1 MAMEQT
7 TLHVGIKAETKRTFT
22 TEDISEFNSLVSA
35 DIQEEVPEPLIAG
48 MFSFLLGEELPGFGT
63 NYLKQRMQ
71 FKAVAEPG
79 EPLVTSVEVARIRA
93 DKELVDLNTLC
104 TGRDGRVI
112 CEGSALV
119 LVKDTNWQ
127 LPEA

>member
-7 TLHVGIKAETKRTFT
+7 VLLVGIKAETQRTFS
-22 TEDISEFNSLVSA
+22 EDEIKEYNSLVGA
-35 DIQEEVPEPLIAG
+35 KVAGEVPEPLIAG

-71 FKAVAEPG
+71 FNAVADAG
-79 EPLVTSVEVARIRA
+79 EPLVASVEVARIRA
-93 DKELVDLNTLC
+93 DKNLVDLKTVC
-104 TGRDGRVI
+104 TGLEGRVI

-119 LVKDTNWQ
+119 LTKDTQWT
-127 LPEA
+127 LEE

>member
-7 TLHVGIKAETKRTFT
+7 TLRVGIKAEVERTFT
-22 TEDISEFNSLVSA
+22 EADIAEFNSLVSA
-35 DIQEEVPEPLIAG
+35 NIGNEVPEPLIAG

-79 EPLVTSVEVARIRA
+79 EALVTSVEVSRIRA
-93 DKELVDLNTLC
+93 DKDLVDLNTLC

-119 LVKDTNWQ
+119 LAKDTNWT
-127 LPEA
+127 LEES